1 MTLPRV
7 TIVGIKAVEHIEH
20 RRLSDLHAVFDF
32 AVGIETWHD
41 VLVVVAWDEEFLLV
55 EVRENTNGSCQTKV
69 LGRIIDKL
77 GACIHVVLTNV
88 ALCIVDERK
97 RIRDNEVGVVA
108 GTKIIIIIGAQQGI
122 CAILRGN
129 AVRLVG
135 TEQRRTTIGSKE
147 RIGLQTVSLLLVC
160 AREVG
165 EIDVCIDL
173 PFLAHEDVGI
183 DLCLEAV
190 ARSIL
195 QNALVSGITEGDVV
209 LGNGIATLDTEQV
222 IVGHRIAVD
231 GILPIGVELI
241 EVGIVGCGA

>member
-7 TIVGIKAVEHIEH
+7 TIVGIKSVEHIEH
-20 RRLSDLHAVFDF
+20 RRLSDLHAVGDF
-32 AVGIETWHD
+32 AIGIETWHD
-41 VLVVVAWDEEFLLV
+41 VLVVVAWDEEFLLI
-55 EVRENTNGSCQTKV
+55 EVRENTNGSCQAKV

-77 GACIHVVLTNV
+77 GACIHVILTNV

-108 GTKIIIIIGAQQGI
+108 STKIIIIIGTQQWI

-147 RIGLQTVSLLLVC
+147 RIRLQTVSLLLVC
-160 AREVG
+160 TREVG

-173 PFLAHEDVGI
+173 PFLADEDVGI

-190 ARSIL
+190 ARSVL
-195 QNALVSGITEGDVV
+195 QYALVSGITE
-209 LGNGIATLDTEQV
+209 
-222 IVGHRIAVD
+222 
-231 GILPIGVELI
+231 
-241 EVGIVGCGA
+241 